1 MVGQSVERAGDGG
14 AIDRRDFGDAGGG
27 HLLHDVNRQCE
38 KHRSGRR
45 RIAVLEG
52 AADQDR
58 DLICVLNLLRQFSR
72 RPRDRDE
79 IPEQQ
84 RVGDRM
90 P

>member
-1 MVGQSVERAGDGG
+1 
-14 AIDRRDFGDAGGG
+14 
-27 HLLHDVNRQCE
+27 
-38 KHRSGRR
+38 
-45 RIAVLEG
+45 
-52 AADQDR
+52 
-58 DLICVLNLLRQFSR
+58 VLNLLRPFSR